1 MADIEN
7 AAMYME
13 GGVDD
18 AYIPPALKF
27 DFIYQYMT
35 NVDWKYLAQIP
46 SYKQPAYQLKR
57 LWLLTANGYVP
68 EWHCSFIPTKLGN
81 SIVTN
86 INRKVFSGVLLYERD
101 KNAGV
106 ETEEQRKWFIDN
118 YVGNDEVGF
127 EDELERLSWNAM
139 ASGASIFV
147 AKKHRNGN
155 LYFDAYRE
163 DKYLPTFVG
172 KQLRSVRLYSSEYN
186 SLDGKDNPD
195 IYVLEDYR
203 FIYKGRA
210 YSRLRA
216 FRKGSGEIN
225 SIVDNDPN
233 ALTYEQMPPEV
244 ARAIK
249 SKVGDRL
256 NKVCPLPFK
265 NGTSLGV
272 KVLNNTKQSSY
283 FDMPGY
289 SDSILAPVIEQ
300 LFEYD
305 RTYTTMINDIALGR
319 GQVLIPDTMDVDLS
333 RVGGGSNSMAMLAAA
348 LSQQN
353 MLSSKV
359 FRRVPVSNPES
370 IKPES
375 VQFEMRIQEH
385 LESLRGQRI
394 NIFNGIGINPGALDP
409 TLAEQGPQKTATQ
422 VQADEQNLVTFVQDK
437 RKALSAVMNWAVD
450 LVFDYYFNVKDC
462 SIHPKFSSGNL
473 SNALLVSQMAVDEL
487 NAGARSLESAVEKI
501 NPNASK
507 EEIEKEV
514 ESIRA
519 DKAAMGMQ
527 EGGGSYFGDAFGG

>member
-1 MADIEN
+1 MAEIDN
-7 AAMYME
+7 TAVYMD
-13 GGVDD
+13 GGADD
-18 AYIPPALKF
+18 AFIPPALKF

-57 LWLLTANGYVP
+57 LWLLASNGYVP
-68 EWHCSFIPTKLGN
+68 EWHYNFIPTKLGN
-81 SIVTN
+81 SIITN
-86 INRKVFSGVLLYERD
+86 INRKVFSGVLMYERD
-101 KNAGV
+101 KNAGA
-106 ETEEQRKWFIDN
+106 ETEEQRKWFVDT
-118 YVGNDEVGF
+118 YVGNDDIGF
-127 EDELERLSWNAM
+127 EDALERLSWNAM
-139 ASGASIFV
+139 ASGASALV

-163 DKYLPTFVG
+163 DKYLPTFIG
-172 KQLRSVRLYSSEYN
+172 RQLRSIRLYSAEYN
-186 SLDGKDNPD
+186 SLDGKGDAD
-195 IYVLEDYR
+195 IYALEDYR
-203 FIYKGRA
+203 FMHKGKA
-210 YSRLRA
+210 YSKLRVY
-216 FRKGSGEIN
+216 RKGNGEIN
-225 SIVDNDPN
+225 SIVDNDDS
-233 ALTYEQMPPEV
+233 ALTYEQMPSEV

-249 SKVGDRL
+249 SKIGDRL

-272 KVLNNTKQSSY
+272 KLLNNTKQSAY

-305 RTYTTMINDIALGR
+305 RSYTTMINDIALGR
-319 GQVLIPDTMDVDLS
+319 GQVLVPDTMDVGLPQLGRGDS
-333 RVGGGSNSMAMLAAA
+333 TMAQLAAA

-353 MLSSKV
+353 MLNSKT
-359 FRRVPVSNPES
+359 FRKVPVSNPES
-370 IKPES
+370 IKPDS
-375 VQFEMRIQEH
+375 IQFEMRVQEH

-437 RKALSAVMNWAVD
+437 RKALDYVMNWAVD
-450 LVFDYYFNVKDC
+450 LVFDYYFNIKDC

-487 NAGARSLESAVEKI
+487 NAKARSLESTVEKI

-514 ESIRA
+514 QRIRS
-519 DKAAMGMQ
+519 DNTAMGMPDD
-527 EGGGSYFGDAFGG
+527 GSSYFGG